1 MLSNRYQTRNIKPL
15 PVDNFIFR
23 GIKPASNLISGI
35 YLAYLDYLGYLAI
48 WGVLLL
54 GVMGLFF
61 TSPAKFGMMDI

>member
-1 MLSNRYQTRNIKPL
+1 
-15 PVDNFIFR
+15 VDNFIFR

-35 YLAYLDYLGYLAI
+35 SLAYLDYLGYLAI

-54 GVMGLFF
+54 GGMGLFF